1 MELLYTYIKG
11 IGSCFEN
18 DEFTFSNEYFIT
30 YDRNTKKITI
40 NKNKNYK
47 YKDFFSSKIRSINL
61 VVGKNGAGKT
71 TLLELLGSQKSER
84 RQKFKFNREED
95 GWFAIYKRSDPNDF
109 YIEGENIELL
119 PNCFE
124 RYKKQA
130 DKRSY
135 SLIFSYDFEN
145 SSIKEADFY
154 HRDDNI
160 ENTNICC
167 FNEKKY
173 VIFSLENKNFTDEI
187 ETSLIPRNMIMA
199 GDIKKLYLL
208 ATKEKLFFKE
218 VASRISKLNIQLDE
232 QEEVNNYLST
242 QFNQLFDQEEI
253 EKLGKSEELYFMIMR
268 QAMFN
273 MHEYLLY
280 DKYFDESE
288 VIHLISVALKER
300 GSNCN
305 TLNKLRTMVQV
316 ICKYCDEKRKAK
328 ENKKNEEKADKKENP
343 FKKYDEFL
351 SRIYKKISDLPE
363 EFLVRDQSEN
373 TKKYSGPKKIFNRN
387 VTIKIDLKG
396 EYNKNV
402 EEFLDLF
409 ENGIE
414 GEFIFLYDFRRMFRI
429 DFDNNVSEGEMQFV
443 NTYSGIYDAISNLEY
458 NQKSIIILM
467 DEPDKNFHPM
477 WISSFIKNLV
487 SLVDFTSKDKDIKY
501 QFIIT
506 THSPFMLSDMPKE
519 YVTCIDIDDK
529 TKKRIV
535 RKATK
540 SFASNYYQIIQ
551 DSFFLEDSV
560 GQFSKKKINHVI
572 ERINNIDQNDIK
584 ECDIQN
590 IQNTISIIDD
600 PHLKTLLTNLLNKKI
615 SKYNKKESLRI
626 EKEMLES
633 RLKDIENEMGELK

>member
-30 YDRNTKKITI
+30 YDKNTKKITI

-84 RQKFKFNREED
+84 RQKFKFDREED

-124 RYKKQA
+124 RCKKQA
-130 DKRSY
+130 DKRLY

-145 SSIKEADFY
+145 NSIKEDNFY
-154 HRDDNI
+154 RRYDNV
-160 ENTNICC
+160 ENTNICY
-167 FNEKKY
+167 FNGKNYET
-173 VIFSLENKNFTDEI
+173 FSQDNRVYTDEI
-187 ETSLIPRNMIMA
+187 ETWLLPRKIIADGNV
-199 GDIKKLYLL
+199 KSLYLL
-208 ATKEKLFFKE
+208 AIKEKDFFQK
-218 VASRISKLNIQLDE
+218 VVSRVSKLNIQLFDLVEESNDPLSIKINESFTQDE
-232 QEEVNNYLST
+232 I
-242 QFNQLFDQEEI
+242 D
-253 EKLGKSEELYFMIMR
+253 KLNKCDELYFMTMKHT
-268 QAMFN
+268 MFAIYESLSYGN
-273 MHEYLLY
+273 SSEKNEVVDLI
-280 DKYFDESE
+280 DEK
-288 VIHLISVALKER
+288 LK
-300 GSNCN
+300 STDLNCN
-305 TLNKLRTMVQV
+305 ALDKIRKMLQV
-316 ICKYCDEKRKAK
+316 ICKYCDEKEKDYVIKNPFMIYDDFLFKVYEKIKKLPTEFVVRK
-328 ENKKNEEKADKKENP
+328 EKKNLRTNKES
-343 FKKYDEFL
+343 KE
-351 SRIYKKISDLPE
+351 
-363 EFLVRDQSEN
+363 
-373 TKKYSGPKKIFNRN
+373 IFNRN
-387 VTIKIDLKG
+387 VIIKIDLKG
-396 EYNKNV
+396 EYNKEV

-409 ENGIE
+409 ENGINR
-414 GEFIFLYDFRRMFRI
+414 EFIFLYDFRRMFNVN
-429 DFDNNVSEGEMQFV
+429 FDNNVSEGELQFINV
-443 NTYSGIYDAISNLEY
+443 YSGIYNAISNLEY
-458 NQKSIIILM
+458 NQQSIIILM

-519 YVTCIDIDDK
+519 YVTCIDINDK
-529 TKKRIV
+529 TEKRIV
-535 RKATK
+535 KKATK
-540 SFASNYYQIIQ
+540 SFVSNYYQIIQ

-560 GQFSKKKINHVI
+560 GQFAKEKINHVI
-572 ERINNIDQNDIK
+572 KRINNIDQNDIK